1 MNKPKLQTVYQ
12 ETVLPELM
20 KEKGYKNALQV
31 PRLEKV
37 VLNTGVS
44 ASLDK
49 AAVEEA
55 AKDLGLLAGQ
65 KAVVTKARKSISNFK
80 LREGMP
86 IGAKVT
92 LRGARMWDFVYRCVN
107 IALPNIR
114 DFRGV
119 PNKLDGNGNYTL
131 GIADH
136 TIFPEISTDGNR
148 RQMGLDITFVT
159 SAASD
164 EEGHDLL
171 RRLGMPFRKQS
182 TAEGADAQAAA

>member
-1 MNKPKLQTVYQ
+1 MSKPKLQSVYQ
-12 ETVLPELM
+12 ETILPELM
-20 KEKGYKNALQV
+20 KEKGYKNPLQA
-31 PRLEKV
+31 PRLTKV
-37 VLNTGVS
+37 VINTGVS

-55 AKDLGLLAGQ
+55 ARDVGLIAGQ
-65 KAVVTKARKSISNFK
+65 KAVITRARKSISNFK

-92 LRGARMWDFVYRCVN
+92 LRGARMWDFVYRCLN

-119 PNKLDGNGNYTL
+119 PSKLDGNGNYTL

-136 TIFPEISTDGNR
+136 TIFPEISTDGSR
-148 RQMGLDITFVT
+148 RTMGMDITFVT
-159 SAASD
+159 SADNDAD
-164 EEGHDLL
+164 GQNLL
-171 RRLGMPFRKQS
+171 RRLGMPFRKSQS
-182 TAEGADAQAAA
+182 AESEAQAAA